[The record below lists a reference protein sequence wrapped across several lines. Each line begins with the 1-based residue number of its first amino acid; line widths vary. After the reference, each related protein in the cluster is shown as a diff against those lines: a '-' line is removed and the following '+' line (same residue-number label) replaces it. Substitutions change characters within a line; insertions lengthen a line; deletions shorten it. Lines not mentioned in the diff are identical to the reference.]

1 MICSCIFADCKG
13 VLKTNSNAVSKRHQ
27 TQDSFSRLRWI
38 NRWSVLEQTFSVS
51 CACYKAR
58 TGLSSWNTLS
68 QLPLSE
74 ALQEWK
80 MHYEVEYS
88 VEVLKPKYI
97 KQTSQTLTEV
107 FGTPSAI
114 PFLDGFFQYLF
125 RADIISGIQANIHY
139 RPQDDYAV
147 LVVWDQSKEK
157 VIGTVQISRQSDS
170 DVLEKLPGDDSSYA
184 YISSMAVVNSCRRL
198 GIGRVL
204 LSAAEFVAWV
214 WGENEIVLQVHE
226 ENEAAC
232 ALYKQQDYEEIS
244 RDEKWESMLRP
255 CTLLMRKQW

>member
-1 MICSCIFADCKG
+1 MIFSCHFSDCKG
-13 VLKTNSNAVSKRHQ
+13 ALKTNFNAISKRHQ
-27 TQDSFSRLRWI
+27 IHDTFSRLRWI
-38 NRWSVLEQTFSVS
+38 NRWSVFEQTSSVS
-51 CACYKAR
+51 CACNNAR

-68 QLPLSE
+68 QLPLAE

-80 MHYEVEYS
+80 MHYEIEYS

-147 LVVWDQSKEK
+147 LVVWDESKEK
-157 VIGTVQISRQSDS
+157 VIGTVQISRQSES
-170 DVLEKLPGDDSSYA
+170 DVLEQLPADDSSYA
-184 YISSMAVVNSCRRL
+184 YISSMAVVNYSRRS

-204 LSAAEFVAWV
+204 LSAAEFIAWV

-232 ALYKQQDYEEIS
+232 GLYKQQGYEEIS
-244 RDEKWESMLRP
+244 RDGKWKSMLRP